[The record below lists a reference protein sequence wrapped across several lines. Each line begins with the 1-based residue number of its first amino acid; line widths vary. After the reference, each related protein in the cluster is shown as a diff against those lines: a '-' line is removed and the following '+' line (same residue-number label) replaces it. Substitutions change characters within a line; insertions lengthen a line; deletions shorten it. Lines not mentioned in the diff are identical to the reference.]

1 MVNRGGKHCTL
12 QSSMLRL
19 VLFSIFIQD
28 LEKVVE
34 ADKA

>member
-1 MVNRGGKHCTL
+1 MVNSGGKQCML
-12 QSSMLRL
+12 QSSML

-34 ADKA
+34 TDKA